1 MAFLCFF
8 LSLMYFVIIGVP
20 TFLIYEFGI
29 NFLLYLKG
37 VSSSSVLFIE
47 LIYDYIAVLVFY
59 TRIIVQGVR
68 LVLMIF
74 VYASMH
80 DLVMLS
86 PVYDYN
92 FFLNDYSTSYS
103 FFNLSSYYIFIALP
117 GAFFYLVYEIFH
129 VYFVVTVQ
137 TVAFFAIV
145 F

>member
-1 MAFLCFF
+1 
-8 LSLMYFVIIGVP
+8 MYFVIIGIP

-37 VSSSSVLFIE
+37 VATSSVLFVE

-68 LVLMIF
+68 LVLMVF

-80 DLVMLS
+80 DLVMLNAFADINMLGS
-86 PVYDYN
+86 DILVNSNTFYSESTYY
-92 FFLNDYSTSYS
+92 FFVNIPAS
-103 FFNLSSYYIFIALP
+103 
-117 GAFFYLVYEIFH
+117 FFYLVYEIFH